1 MKLVYENWWETET
14 LPTIILKP
22 GRERSVQQ
30 RHPWLFSGA
39 VDHCDGEPV
48 IGETVQVAASSGEM
62 LGWAAY
68 SPSSQIR
75 ARMWSY
81 DPQEIIDEGFFH
93 KRLSEAIER
102 RQHLMDQH
110 VTDAY
115 RLVHGESD
123 GMPGLIVDRYNDF
136 LVVQM
141 LSAGIEYQRELLIRL
156 LMEISGVPNLYERSD
171 LDVRGLEGLP
181 DRAGILAGISPP
193 DHMIISEY
201 GLQFS
206 VDLMGGQKTG
216 FYLDQR
222 ENRHKVGAYAQGAKI
237 LNCFCYTGGFTVQAL
252 AAGAASVLNID
263 SSSDALALARTN
275 VKLNGLPVGNTDW
288 IAGDVFQE
296 LRKLRDRAECFDLI
310 ILDPPK
316 FAATASQA
324 EKAARGYKDINLLAF
339 KLLKPGGVLF
349 TFSCSGGIPPALFQK
364 IVAGAALDAGVDAVI
379 LEKLGQAADHPIALN
394 FPEGEYLKGLI
405 CRK

>member
-1 MKLVYENWWETET
+1 
-14 LPTIILKP
+14 
-22 GRERSVQQ
+22 
-30 RHPWLFSGA
+30 
-39 VDHCDGEPV
+39 
-48 IGETVQVAASSGEM
+48 
-62 LGWAAY
+62 
-68 SPSSQIR
+68 
-75 ARMWSY
+75 
-81 DPQEIIDEGFFH
+81 
-93 KRLSEAIER
+93 
-102 RQHLMDQH
+102 MDQH

-222 ENRHKVGAYAQGAKI
+222 ENRHKVGAYAQGARI

-379 LEKLGQAADHPIALN
+379 LEKLGQAADHPIALY

-405 CRK
+405 CLK